1 MTANIKYTQ
10 DKENKM
16 CPLLPLPPKGRGD
29 YHDTPIKD
37 AGKKSWGYI
46 LLSWTNK
53 KVQRG
58 TKVERNKV

>member
-46 LLSWTNK
+46 LLSWRNK
-53 KVQRG
+53 KV
-58 TKVERNKV
+58 